1 MTESA
6 DVSELP
12 HVLYEDLPMWRDR
25 GAGWAKLRGLGPV
38 VTGEGWYYLTRR
50 GDVLAALRN
59 SAVFSSTRQFDGMVS
74 PVPLIP
80 LAVDP
85 PEHTRYRR
93 ILYPFFSPQTLGS
106 VMPSLQ
112 AQATDIIESIAGRSE
127 CEIMADLATPFPSQ
141 VFLTLFGLPL
151 EDRSR
156 LIRWKDAIIA
166 ISLQSEP
173 DEADLIPAAELFEYL
188 THAVN
193 THRQSPGD
201 DILSQLLVGD
211 DPLSDPEALG
221 LAFVLVLAG
230 LDTVTSAIGAAM
242 LALAQ
247 RPELR
252 RDLREKSELVA
263 AFVEEI
269 LRLEPPAPVVGRV
282 TTEAVTVAGVTIPAG
297 AQVRLCLGAVNRD
310 GSDLT
315 SGDDVVMDGKL
326 HRHWSFGGGAHR
338 CLGSHLARMEL
349 SIVITEWL
357 RHIPEFELA
366 PGYQPEIPWPSA
378 TCTLRHLPLAFST
391 ETP

>member
-127 CEIMADLATPFPSQ
+127 CDIMADLA
-141 VFLTLFGLPL
+141 
-151 EDRSR
+151 
-156 LIRWKDAIIA
+156 
-166 ISLQSEP
+166 
-173 DEADLIPAAELFEYL
+173 
-188 THAVN
+188 
-193 THRQSPGD
+193 
-201 DILSQLLVGD
+201 
-211 DPLSDPEALG
+211 
-221 LAFVLVLAG
+221 
-230 LDTVTSAIGAAM
+230 
-242 LALAQ
+242 
-247 RPELR
+247 
-252 RDLREKSELVA
+252 
-263 AFVEEI
+263 
-269 LRLEPPAPVVGRV
+269 
-282 TTEAVTVAGVTIPAG
+282 
-297 AQVRLCLGAVNRD
+297 
-310 GSDLT
+310 
-315 SGDDVVMDGKL
+315 
-326 HRHWSFGGGAHR
+326 
-338 CLGSHLARMEL
+338 
-349 SIVITEWL
+349 
-357 RHIPEFELA
+357 
-366 PGYQPEIPWPSA
+366 
-378 TCTLRHLPLAFST
+378 
-391 ETP
+391 

>member
-1 MTESA
+1 VARPGSRMGQTARSWTGG
-6 DVSELP
+6 DRRRLVLP
-12 HVLYEDLPMWRDR
+12 HP
-25 GAGWAKLRGLGPV
+25 
-38 VTGEGWYYLTRR
+38 TR
-50 GDVLAALRN
+50 DVLAALRN

-252 RDLREKSELVA
+252 RDLRENQSSSRRSSKRYSGWS
-263 AFVEEI
+263 
-269 LRLEPPAPVVGRV
+269 RPHRWWVG
-282 TTEAVTVAGVTIPAG
+282 
-297 AQVRLCLGAVNRD
+297 
-310 GSDLT
+310 
-315 SGDDVVMDGKL
+315 
-326 HRHWSFGGGAHR
+326 
-338 CLGSHLARMEL
+338 
-349 SIVITEWL
+349 
-357 RHIPEFELA
+357 
-366 PGYQPEIPWPSA
+366 
-378 TCTLRHLPLAFST
+378 
-391 ETP
+391 